1 MIQRVHHKFSL
12 HILPMLLAAM
22 WGVIVM
28 LLTGCG
34 SAADDTSDDL
44 SLRRVMTVQ
53 ALRNLSPGTGCASE
67 MEIIIDSMRTDKKD
81 ACYFAA
87 VNVLIDQL
95 FSDGRYSEA
104 DRLAVKMHE
113 EANQMGDSLSLAM
126 AKRVRAQMFYK
137 LNQPQHALRELEP
150 AAGYISHPLRSGK
163 EFGTATNINEWLWII
178 YRSLG
183 DTARMQQA
191 GRLYSTLV
199 HEREAAAGDIDSTGH
214 FPVSA
219 LAFDA
224 QTALDNDDY
233 SHAEALLCEAACK
246 VKKNVPARAYEHF
259 YMVRSNLRA
268 ATGDWT
274 EALAD
279 ADTLLSTHS
288 DFPWFY
294 LDDLILKA
302 RILGMVGK
310 HEESAKAYSHYI
322 ALHDSLSEMLSDQRL
337 QDLTILY
344 RSELESEHV
353 RTHRFQMLG
362 LGAVSLVL
370 LILFATSAIHTVKQR
385 KRNKLLVERL
395 KELDRTAAYT
405 SAVPVKESRE
415 PHDDSPIERLDRY
428 MLTHRPYTNP
438 GLSRKELS
446 EFLKTTPDVVAQII
460 RTERGISVLSY
471 INTFRL
477 DEARRV
483 LGSASGESI
492 AEIASRLGFG
502 TPRTLQRAF
511 KERYDMSPSQYRS
524 AASALQTSDDV

>member
-1 MIQRVHHKFSL
+1 
-12 HILPMLLAAM
+12 
-22 WGVIVM
+22 
-28 LLTGCG
+28 
-34 SAADDTSDDL
+34 
-44 SLRRVMTVQ
+44 
-53 ALRNLSPGTGCASE
+53 
-67 MEIIIDSMRTDKKD
+67 
-81 ACYFAA
+81 
-87 VNVLIDQL
+87 
-95 FSDGRYSEA
+95 
-104 DRLAVKMHE
+104 
-113 EANQMGDSLSLAM
+113 
-126 AKRVRAQMFYK
+126 
-137 LNQPQHALRELEP
+137 
-150 AAGYISHPLRSGK
+150 
-163 EFGTATNINEWLWII
+163 
-178 YRSLG
+178 
-183 DTARMQQA
+183 
-191 GRLYSTLV
+191 
-199 HEREAAAGDIDSTGH
+199 
-214 FPVSA
+214 
-219 LAFDA
+219 
-224 QTALDNDDY
+224 
-233 SHAEALLCEAACK
+233 
-246 VKKNVPARAYEHF
+246 
-259 YMVRSNLRA
+259 
-268 ATGDWT
+268 
-274 EALAD
+274 
-279 ADTLLSTHS
+279 
-288 DFPWFY
+288 
-294 LDDLILKA
+294 
-302 RILGMVGK
+302 
-310 HEESAKAYSHYI
+310 
-322 ALHDSLSEMLSDQRL
+322 MLSDQRL